1 MTPDWLVS
9 ASDIT
14 AARRRITDHIV
25 RTPLV
30 PSATLSREAGA
41 RMLLKL
47 ESVQPTGSFKLRG
60 AASRILAL
68 DRPGAGVVTASTGNH
83 GRAVAHI
90 ARELD
95 VPATV
100 CVSKHVPEGKRAALT
115 DLGCDLRVA
124 GDSQADAL
132 REARALAEQAG
143 MALVHPFQDPAVI
156 AGQGTIGLELLEDEQ
171 GLEAVVVPVSGGGLA
186 SGIAVALK
194 AARPDI
200 RVVGVSMERGAT
212 MAQSLE
218 AGHPL
223 ELPEERSLADSLQGG
238 VGQATFALVRELV
251 DEIVRV
257 DEQAIWD
264 GMRFAF
270 DEHRLV
276 LEGAAAVG
284 IGAILAG
291 QVDLT
296 GPTAIV
302 CTGANA
308 EESQLQAL
316 AAGVETPPG

>member
-1 MTPDWLVS
+1 MTPDWLVG

-30 PSATLSREAGA
+30 PSAPLSREAGV

-47 ESVQPTGSFKLRG
+47 ESVQPSGSFKLRG
-60 AASRILAL
+60 AASRILSL
-68 DRPGAGVVTASTGNH
+68 DDPGAGVVTASTGNH
-83 GRAVAHI
+83 GRAVAHV

-100 CVSKHVPEGKRAALT
+100 CVSEHVPEGKRAALT
-115 DLGCDLRVA
+115 DLGCDLRIA

-132 REARALAEQAG
+132 REARALAEQVG
-143 MALVHPFQDPAVI
+143 LTLVHPFQDPEVI

-171 GLEAVVVPVSGGGLA
+171 GLEAVVVPVSGGGLV

-194 AARPDI
+194 AARPDV

-212 MAQSLE
+212 MAESLH
-218 AGHPL
+218 AGHPV

-238 VGQATFALVRELV
+238 VGQATFELVRELV
-251 DEIVRV
+251 DDLVLV
-257 DEQAIWD
+257 DEQTIWD

-276 LEGAAAVG
+276 LEGAGAVG
-284 IGAILAG
+284 IGAVLTG
-291 QVDLT
+291 QVDST
-296 GPTAIV
+296 GPTAVV

-308 EESQLQAL
+308 EETHLQAL
-316 AAGVETPPG
+316 AAGAKTPPE